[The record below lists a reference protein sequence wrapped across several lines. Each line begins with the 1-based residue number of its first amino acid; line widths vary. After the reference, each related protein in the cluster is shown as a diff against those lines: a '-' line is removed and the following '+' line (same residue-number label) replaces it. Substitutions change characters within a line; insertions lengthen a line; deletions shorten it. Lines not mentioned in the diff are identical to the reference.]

1 MDDLS
6 VQVFN
11 AATSFMLAAALQAA
25 GVPGPFL
32 AIWVGSFTSV
42 LPFSPNVKDVFDIVP
57 LILFNSTYTTVGT
70 PTIPL
75 AAVNSIN
82 FTALSVPAPTVN
94 LDTFI
99 VRRFLDKPALEAAL
113 LRKQQ
118 SQLSNLVADKARA
131 AWGVVE
137 KDSAKF
143 STPSIASITTT
154 LNTLPIGAA
163 ELILLAVS
171 VRTIR

>member
-32 AIWVGSFTSV
+32 AIWVGNFMSV
-42 LPFSPNVKDVFDIVP
+42 QPFSPHVKDVFDIVP

-118 SQLSNLVADKARA
+118 SQLSELVADKARA

-137 KDSAKF
+137 KDSVF
-143 STPSIASITTT
+143 STSSIASITTT
-154 LNTLPIGAA
+154 LKALPIGAA

>member
-42 LPFSPNVKDVFDIVP
+42 LPFSPNVKAVFDVVP

-118 SQLSNLVADKARA
+118 SQLSELVADKARA

-137 KDSAKF
+137 KDSAF
-143 STPSIASITTT
+143 TTPSIASITTT
-154 LNTLPIGAA
+154 LKAVPIGAA

-171 VRTIR
+171 VRTFR